1 MSAGPDLARLS
12 LNQITIDQCSLPEA
26 VEACGRG
33 RARPRSGRGATR
45 SRRSASSARRELI
58 RAAGLR
64 VSSLCRGGFFPAAD
78 AAGRRA
84 ADADNRA
91 AVEEA
96 AALGTDVLVL
106 VCGPPLGRDVEGA
119 RAQILAGIERLVP
132 HAEDLGVRLAIEPLH
147 PMMISERS
155 AIVTLGE
162 ANDLAERFDADR
174 VGVVVDAYHV
184 WWDPRL
190 YEEIARAGAR
200 ILGFHVADWLVPTT
214 DRLQGRG
221 MMGGGRDRPAADPR
235 RGRARRLR
243 RADRGRGHQPRGVV
257 TTGRR
262 DRRRGLRGVRR
273 GGVTSARSGS
283 SRRRAG
289 A

>member
-1 MSAGPDLARLS
+1 MSPRLELSRLS
-12 LNQITIDQCSLPEA
+12 LNQITVEQWSLPE
-26 VEACGRG
+26 VIDACGRAG
-33 RARPRSGRGATR
+33 LTMIGPWRHKVAEVGVYDA
-45 SRRSASSARRELI
+45 ARRI
-58 RAAGLR
+58 REAGLR

-78 AAGRRA
+78 GAGRA
-84 ADADNRA
+84 TSDADNRR

-132 HAEDLGVRLAIEPLH
+132 HAEDHGVRLAIEPLH

-162 ANDLAERFDADR
+162 ANDLAERFDEHR

-190 YEEIARAGAR
+190 YEEIARAGRR
-200 ILGFHVADWLVPTT
+200 ILGYHVADWLVPTT

-221 MMGGGRDRPAADPR
+221 MMGEGVIDLKGIRAAVEAAGYDGPIEVEVISR
-235 RGRARRLR
+235 EAWSLPGEQVVARACEAFL
-243 RADRGRGHQPRGVV
+243 
-257 TTGRR
+257 
-262 DRRRGLRGVRR
+262 
-273 GGVTSARSGS
+273 
-283 SRRRAG
+283 G
-289 A
+289 AS

>member
-1 MSAGPDLARLS
+1 MSFNQMTADQLS
-12 LNQITIDQCSLPEA
+12 LAEA
-26 VEACGRG
+26 AALCAEAGLRWFGPWRHKVAEVGVE
-33 RARPRSGRGATR
+33 RAAG
-45 SRRSASSARRELI
+45 LI

-78 AAGRRA
+78 AAGLRA

-106 VCGPPLGRDVEGA
+106 VCGPPVGRDLEGA

-132 HAEDLGVRLAIEPLH
+132 HAEDHGVRLAIEPLH

-162 ANDLAERFDADR
+162 ANDLAERFDAHR

-190 YEEIARAGAR
+190 YDEITRAGRR
-200 ILGFHVADWLVPTT
+200 IFGYHVADWLVPTT

-221 MMGGGRDRPAADPR
+221 MMGAGAIDLPRIRAA
-235 RGRARRLR
+235 
-243 RADRGRGHQPRGVV
+243 VE
-257 TTGRR
+257 
-262 DRRRGLRGVRR
+262 
-273 GGVTSARSGS
+273 
-283 SRRRAG
+283 RAG
-289 A
+289 YDGPIEVEVINREAWARPGDEIVAEACAAFVAAA